1 MLTKRIIPCLDV
13 KNGKTVKGINFVGL
27 KEVGDPVEMA
37 RRYYEQGAD
46 ELVFLDIT
54 ATSEGRRTMVQ
65 VVEKVAGQVFM
76 PFTVGGGIRSC
87 EDIRNLLLAG
97 ADKVSLNSAAIRNP
111 DFINEGAEAFGSQ
124 CIVLAVDGRK
134 RKDGS
139 GWNVFI
145 SGGRIDTGIDV
156 LDWGK
161 EGVARGAGEILLTS
175 MDTDGTEAGYDLAML
190 KAVHDAV
197 EVPVIASGGC
207 GKAEDIYEVFKES
220 AADAALAASLFHYDQ
235 MKIQDVKQYLKE
247 KGIPVRL

>member
-13 KNGKTVKGINFVGL
+13 KNGRTVKGINFVGL

-37 RRYYEQGAD
+37 RKYYEQGAD

-54 ATSEGRRTMVQ
+54 ATNEGRRTMVQ
-65 VVEKVAGQVFM
+65 VVEKTAEQIFM
-76 PFTVGGGIRSC
+76 PFTVGGGIRTV
-87 EDIRNLLLAG
+87 EDIRNLLRAG

-111 DFINEGAEAFGSQ
+111 DFINAGAEAFGSQ

-134 RKDGS
+134 RKDGT

-145 SGGRIDTGIDV
+145 NGGRIDTGIDV
-156 LDWGK
+156 IDWVK
-161 EGVARGAGEILLTS
+161 EGVQRGAGEILLTS
-175 MDTDGTEAGYDLAML
+175 MDADGTEEGYDLPL
-190 KAVHDAV
+190 CRAVHDAV

-207 GKAEDIYEVFKES
+207 GKVEDIYEVFKEDC
-220 AADAALAASLFHYDQ
+220 ADAALAASLFHYDQ
-235 MKIQDVKQYLKE
+235 MTIPDVKAYLKE